1 MSIGWIKLHRGL
13 TEWEWYD
20 DINTSRLFIH
30 CLLKANHKD
39 KKWRG
44 LDIKRGSFW
53 TSLDTLSEETGLSK
67 KCVRTSLDRLKAT
80 CELADKGHSTG
91 RLRGRMVTVCKYDSY
106 QAEGIQEAHE
116 GADKGQTEG
125 TQRAATKND
134 KNVENEIKEINTPAK
149 PTYNAEDIQMAEW
162 MLNVLLIDQPSIK
175 KPSIESWAK
184 TIRLMRERDGRNYQA
199 MGAVWKWARQDNFWA
214 SNILS
219 ASKFREKY
227 DTLQAQSTRPAN
239 STGYM
244 TANEKA
250 AARAASTEKLDS
262 EADLEF

>member
-106 QAEGIQEAHE
+106 QGEGTQTAPE
-116 GADKGQTEG
+116 GADKGQTKG
-125 TQRAATKND
+125 TQRAATKNV
-134 KNVENEIKEINTPAK
+134 KNVENEKNVNKLIVPVGINSAAWTEWVDYRKTKKKTVSQAAATK
-149 PTYNAEDIQMAEW
+149 QFKLLSTYSLADQQKIIDNSISNDYQGLFELKGKTAVASTRKSDLTEW
-162 MLNVLLIDQPSIK
+162 ANNGQPSYTHG
-175 KPSIESWAK
+175 E
-184 TIRLMRERDGRNYQA
+184 TFNHE
-199 MGAVWKWARQDNFWA
+199 
-214 SNILS
+214 
-219 ASKFREKY
+219 
-227 DTLQAQSTRPAN
+227 
-239 STGYM
+239 
-244 TANEKA
+244 
-250 AARAASTEKLDS
+250 
-262 EADLEF
+262 

>member
-1 MSIGWIKLHRGL
+1 MSSGWIKIHRQML
-13 TEWEWYD
+13 EWEWYG

-30 CLLKANHKD
+30 CLLKANHKG

-53 TSLDTLSEETGLSK
+53 TSLDTLSDETGLSK

-91 RLRGRMVTVCKYDSY
+91 RLRGRMITVCKYDSY
-106 QAEGIQEAHE
+106 QDEGTQTAPEA
-116 GADKGQTEG
+116 ADKGHAEG
-125 TQRAATKND
+125 TQRAATKNV
-134 KNVENEIKEINTPAK
+134 KNDENEINTPAK
-149 PTYNAEDIQMAEW
+149 LTCNAEDIQMAEW
-162 MLNVLLIDQPSIK
+162 MLSVLLVDQPSIK
-175 KPSIESWAK
+175 KPNIQSWAN

-199 MGAVWKWARQDNFWA
+199 MANVWKWARQDNFWA

-219 ASKFREKY
+219 ANKFREKY

-250 AARAASTEKLDS
+250 AARAASTEKMDS